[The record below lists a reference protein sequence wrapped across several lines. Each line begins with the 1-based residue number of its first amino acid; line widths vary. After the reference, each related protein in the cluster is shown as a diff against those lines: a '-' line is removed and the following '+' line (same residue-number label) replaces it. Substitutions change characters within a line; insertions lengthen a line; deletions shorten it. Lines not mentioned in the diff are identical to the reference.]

1 MKKISL
7 LAILA
12 IALLV
17 SSCKKEEDKQ
27 EEVLTFVGRWMT
39 EDGGYYE
46 VYNSDGTGK
55 FWTPADDVYE
65 EEAQTFTWEM
75 DPSNPKVFIQYHKM
89 EIGDGIV
96 PQVCNILE
104 LTKTKFRYNNEGLR
118 AEYNLIRVQ

>member
-27 EEVLTFVGRWMT
+27 ETPQHEVVLTFVGRWMT

-46 VYNSDGTGK
+46 VYNNDGTGK
-55 FWTPADDVYE
+55 FWAPADDVYE
-65 EEAQTFTWEM
+65 EEAQTFTWEV
-75 DPSNPKVFIQYHKM
+75 DSIRKCLSNITRWKSVMALSLKSVIS
-89 EIGDGIV
+89 
-96 PQVCNILE
+96 
-104 LTKTKFRYNNEGLR
+104 
-118 AEYNLIRVQ
+118 